1 MEKGK
6 VKAKVKKVL
15 KEFSEGKLKS
25 SSGAPVVKRD
35 QALAIG
41 YSEGRRAKKK

>member
-1 MEKGK
+1 MEKK
-6 VKAKVKKVL
+6 KIQKKVKKVL

-25 SSGAPVVKRD
+25 SSGVPVVKKD

-41 YSEGRRAKKK
+41 YSEGRRDKKK